1 MTVRQIQGQVQ
12 GHKDAKGFHEI
23 TYYIPSG
30 IQIVSKILIF
40 IKNDFNFIFLGWTH
54 PTWPSLSFNDSHSI
68 FA

>member
-30 IQIVSKILIF
+30 IQIVSKNFDVYKELILIF
-40 IKNDFNFIFLGWTH
+40 F
-54 PTWPSLSFNDSHSI
+54 
-68 FA
+68 